1 MSHDRQLTPRWAPQI
16 DAVFVAST
24 LAVCLGG
31 ALHRRRLVAAAKPL
45 ALTAVIARSV
55 PDIARNAPLDRALL
69 TGAAVFSL
77 AGDYLMYR
85 EEFADD
91 APHRRPA
98 TAKDSTP
105 RGKDDWMRLGALAFG
120 CAHLSYLGLFGRRGG
135 RLSSRRIL
143 PRLAVMGE
151 PGLLVAAARPAL
163 TPVLGP
169 YGAVLSAM
177 SAMAADP
184 ASAGECSSSG
194 AAATRLRVGG
204 MLFVISDDLLINR
217 RHLLSGRRRA
227 VTEAVVLA
235 TYFGAQR
242 LLLPT
247 AAGAGVRRRPA
258 RTASHPR

>member
-1 MSHDRQLTPRWAPQI
+1 M
-16 DAVFVAST
+16 
-24 LAVCLGG
+24 CLGG

-91 APHRRPA
+91 APRRRRA
-98 TAKDSTP
+98 TAEDSTP
-105 RGKDDWMRLGALAFG
+105 RDRDARDRNARGRDARDKDDWMRLGALAFG
-120 CAHLSYLGLFGRRGG
+120 CAHLSYLGLFRRRGG

-227 VTEAVVLA
+227 VAEAVVLA